1 VIYLKLSRFE
11 CWPIEVQ
18 KRQRKSPLRLC
29 TRLKQRPKDE
39 TCVVEDLNLD
49 LESTISLIPS
59 VVVQQMPPF
68 ALDPL
73 YCDLTMANY
82 KEANLYTLLDAV
94 YLPGNSSANATTS
107 E

>member
-1 VIYLKLSRFE
+1 MIYLKLSRFE

-39 TCVVEDLNLD
+39 TCAVEDLNPD
-49 LESTISLIPS
+49 QGKTISQIPS

-68 ALDPL
+68 PHDPL
-73 YCDLTMANY
+73 YYNLTMANY
-82 KEANLYTLLDAV
+82 KVANITLMDVV
-94 YLPGNSSANATTS
+94 YLPGDSSANAATS